1 MSEQQEKKKLLFPIT
16 SEQEYMKDKKVNY
29 LNYCILIYYSNF
41 QNTHDDKFDNGNY
54 DTHRFIY
61 EDQIIKN
68 KDEIEKF
75 SKTKIETFI
84 RNARKLSKLT
94 DESMVTVDRTKEGK
108 IVYKIRKT
116 NKYILIEEKLLRVL
130 INTLSPNAIKVYIF
144 LKWRLKQQ
152 GSIISRK
159 EICENIGLSANS
171 KRQLQ
176 EITDITK
183 ALQKLG
189 LIKRNTITE
198 KSIEGEDYERS
209 TYYELISFD
218 DWEKFWKSDDN
229 PNIK

>member
-1 MSEQQEKKKLLFPIT
+1 MNEQQEKKELLFPIT
-16 SEQEYMKDKKVNY
+16 SEQEYMRDKKVNY

-41 QNTHDDKFDNGNY
+41 QDS
-54 DTHRFIY
+54 HRFIY
-61 EDQIIKN
+61 EDKIIKN

-94 DESMVTVDRTKEGK
+94 DGSMVAVDRTKEGK
-108 IVYKIRKT
+108 TVYKIRKT

-130 INTLSPNAIKVYIF
+130 ISTLSPNAIKVYIF
-144 LKWRLKQQ
+144 LKWRLRQR
-152 GSIISRK
+152 GSIIKRK
-159 EICENIGLSANS
+159 EICENIGLCINS

-176 EITDITK
+176 EIANITK
-183 ALQKLG
+183 ELQELG

-198 KSIEGEDYERS
+198 KSIEGKDYERS

-218 DWEKFWKSDDN
+218 DWEKFWESDDN
-229 PNIK
+229 PNKI